1 MFLSLAISVAA
12 EMAFFL
18 FATAAMHFF
27 HFSFF
32 LVINFFWIIGNIST
46 INSIQTDVLKRLL

>member
-32 LVINFFWIIGNIST
+32 
-46 INSIQTDVLKRLL
+46 